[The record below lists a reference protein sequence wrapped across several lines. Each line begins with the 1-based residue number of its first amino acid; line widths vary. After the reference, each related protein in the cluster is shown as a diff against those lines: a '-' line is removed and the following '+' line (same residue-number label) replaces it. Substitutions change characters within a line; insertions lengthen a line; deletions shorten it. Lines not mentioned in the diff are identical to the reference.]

1 MCVQNLKY
9 LNKIKVKTCVLR
21 FNLTLDLIGLNELDT
36 ISSDDNNKNGHLV
49 TLFSIYSETVKSRR
63 TVSTSAPSGILNL
76 GEEEEEEERQVEMK
90 GRNKLVH
97 LVN

>member
-1 MCVQNLKY
+1 M
-9 LNKIKVKTCVLR
+9 
-21 FNLTLDLIGLNELDT
+21 LDT

-76 GEEEEEEERQVEMK
+76 GEEAEEEEERERQVEMK
-90 GRNKLVH
+90 GRKK
-97 LVN
+97 